1 MFARKMLLTTIFMGV
16 LAAHLRAGSI
26 GYQETS
32 LGGNSYTYTYFLSGF
47 NLSVNQALDIQFGAS
62 QYGVLS
68 NGVVGS
74 GFSLMLLQPN
84 NPQGAFGDYLAEAI
98 VNNPSLTGTFSVN
111 FTFLGQGLPGAQ
123 AFVVDQFDQN
133 NNFVSV
139 IGSGTTALQQGS
151 GGTGGSGSGTQTDTP
166 EPSAFLLAG
175 LGLLAVSI
183 GGRLRRRSFAG
194 RI

>member
-1 MFARKMLLTTIFMGV
+1 MFARKMLVTAIFVGV
-16 LAAHLRAGSI
+16 LAAQLRAGSI

-84 NPQGAFGDYLAEAI
+84 NPQGAFGDYLAEAT
-98 VNNPSLTGTFSVN
+98 VNNPSLAGTFRVN
-111 FTFLGQGLPGAQ
+111 FTYLGQGLPGAQ
-123 AFVVDQFDQN
+123 AYVVDQFDQN

-139 IGSGTTALQQGS
+139 IGSGTTTPQGS

-166 EPSAFLLAG
+166 EPAAFLLGG
-175 LGLLAVSI
+175 LGLLAISI
-183 GGRLRRRSFAG
+183 GGRLRWRKAAE